1 VSTPVFADERID
13 YPHVVRRNGRRN
25 LRWSID
31 LQSDEAHRAGQ
42 PSVAPQEPE
51 FKIDSLGPALRRT
64 VLKGLV
70 ETARRCGEPACVV
83 WGVHDCT
90 WIDERGRTTD
100 GNRPPSAEIAENHLL
115 ESQDAVMEDVWTIRL
130 PEGCAASHLCIRHI
144 DAVLVEITPGEPFV
158 LGSFFDLPRDGRH
171 DPAAAMMSRG
181 RLKPPARFRGQPVT
195 GVLDHW
201 QVVGPVQPCRN
212 GAILRDPWPE
222 DIRRACEEIAGRSL
236 PERIHRAAWRALNPE
251 DPTLN
256 HVGVLKAA

>member
-1 VSTPVFADERID
+1 MID
-13 YPHVVRRNGRRN
+13 
-25 LRWSID
+25 D
-31 LQSDEAHRAGQ
+31 
-42 PSVAPQEPE
+42 
-51 FKIDSLGPALRRT
+51 LGPALRST

-83 WGVHDCT
+83 WGIHDCT

-115 ESQDAVMEDVWTIRL
+115 EDQDAVMEDVWTIRL
-130 PEGCAASHLCIRHI
+130 PEGCSASHLCIRRI

-158 LGSFFDLPRDGRH
+158 LGSFFDLPRGGRH

-181 RLKPPARFRGQPVT
+181 RLKPRARFRGQPVT
-195 GVLDHW
+195 GVRDHW

-222 DIRRACEEIAGRSL
+222 DVRRACEEIAGRSL
-236 PERIHRAAWRALNPE
+236 PERIHRAAWVALNPE

-256 HVGVLKAA
+256 YVGVLKAA